1 MKLSYKKV
9 LGIAAC
15 GSATLG
21 FVRGYKITKY
31 NGRGYENFYVDRV
44 MSGLFNSLMY
54 VNPFL
59 LVPIVVNDIKRIE
72 IQLRGLDPKNYSN
85 VYEEFVFRDYTDAY
99 ELRLEREERERERER
114 ERNLRKTCSNVDINT
129 LTRK

>member
-1 MKLSYKKV
+1 MNLSYKKV

-31 NGRGYENFYVDRV
+31 DGRGYENFYVDRV

-59 LVPIVVNDIKRIE
+59 LVPIVVKDIKRIE
-72 IQLRGLDPKNYSN
+72 IQLRGLDPKNYSSVN
-85 VYEEFVFRDYTDAY
+85 EEFIFRDYTDAY
-99 ELRLEREERERERER
+99 KLRLEREERETQ
-114 ERNLRKTCSNVDINT
+114 RNLRNKM
-129 LTRK
+129 